1 MAEAPIMNI
10 EDIARRSGYTVSYT
24 RQLVNKIPNFP
35 KHVTKVG
42 NTKYWDSLEV
52 EEALLRWKYTIGR
65 LNNEVYSPDGR
76 PGKRVKQG
84 AVTVTRKEH
93 EYYISKYGTMGRA
106 LRHLINEDQ
115 KRIHERKTK

>member
-35 KHVTKVG
+35 KPVTKVI
-42 NTKYWDSLEV
+42 NKKYWDSVEV
-52 EEALLRWKYTIGR
+52 EEALLRWKYTVGR
-65 LNNEVYSPDGR
+65 NDNDVYSPDGR
-76 PGKRVKQG
+76 PAKRVKQG